1 MNVNRKTWFVT
12 GASKGIGL
20 TLTKELLLKGYN
32 VVATSRNI
40 KTLQKAVGN
49 SENFLAQEV
58 DLVNENSVA
67 KAVRAGIEKFGSIN
81 VLVNNAGFGLIG
93 GIEEATD
100 KEARQSFD
108 VNVFGVL
115 NTTRALL
122 SHFRMNGTGHIFNIS
137 SVFGLIAGP
146 GWGIYCGSKFA
157 LEGISEAMAQEVK
170 PFGINTTIIEPGYVR
185 THFLEGDSIQT
196 PKNAIMAYS
205 AIQEEK
211 RKHLEDIPGKQ
222 LGNPQKIA
230 EVIMELSDQEDAPM
244 RILLGSDALQYANYK
259 VQLLKES
266 FEANKQITLSTDYP
280 I

>member
-1 MNVNRKTWFVT
+1 MNANRKTWFVT

-40 KTLQKAVGN
+40 KNLQEAVGL

-67 KAVRAGIEKFGSIN
+67 EAIRAGIEKFGSIN
-81 VLVNNAGFGLIG
+81 VLVNNAGYGLIG
-93 GIEEATD
+93 GVEEATD
-100 KEARQSFD
+100 KEARQNFD

-122 SHFRMNGTGHIFNIS
+122 PHFRTNGTGHIFNIS

-185 THFLEGDSIQT
+185 TNFLEGDSIQT
-196 PKNAIMAYS
+196 PKTAITAYS

-211 RKHLEDIPGKQ
+211 NKHLEEIPGNQ

-230 EVIMELSDQEDAPM
+230 ENIIELSKNEEAPLRVLM
-244 RILLGSDALQYANYK
+244 GSDALEFANYK
-259 VQLLKES
+259 LQMLRDS
-266 FEANKQITLSTDYP
+266 FEANKAMTLSSDFAQ
-280 I
+280 